1 MFGGLQSSVHALEA
15 QVDAT
20 TRKAATAETILKN
33 ITQERDSA
41 VSQLGVAYFT
51 IEQLKGDNEALREEN
66 HDLKT
71 RIGQLTVNHESETQE
86 KNSLKARIG
95 QLTTNCESETQKNN
109 DLRARM
115 SQITTSYESET
126 QKNNDLRARMSQI
139 TTSYESETQKW
150 TAKEEAMQR
159 KLQEVKTMV
168 AKFNPPSSGPGSK
181 SASAARFPAPT
192 EDQGLNEAEANAS
205 THKEVDTLFDFS
217 GTPRAAKDMSKHVQ
231 QAAQLETETTQESH
245 HAASE
250 ISKGR
255 GKAQGKESLG
265 ATSNQNDGTSM
276 DLTYL
281 SYVDVS
287 LALML
292 HLPQL
297 LTLGHNRPMIYP
309 TYGRLLSR
317 SVWSGNNASNVNVNH
332 RRATA
337 LLHRK
342 APLSYNLSILSK
354 YFRARPL

>member
-1 MFGGLQSSVHALEA
+1 MQSSVHALEA

-51 IEQLKGDNEALREEN
+51 IEQLKGDNEVLREEN
-66 HDLKT
+66 NNLKA
-71 RIGQLTVNHESETQE
+71 RIGQLSANHENETQE

-109 DLRARM
+109 DLRAR
-115 SQITTSYESET
+115 I
-126 QKNNDLRARMSQI
+126 SQI

-159 KLQEVKTMV
+159 KLEEVKTMV
-168 AKFNPPSSGPGSK
+168 AKFSPPSGPGSK
-181 SASAARFPAPT
+181 GASAARFQAPT
-192 EDQGLNEAEANAS
+192 ENQRLNEGEANAS

-217 GTPRAAKDMSKHVQ
+217 GTPRAAKDMLKPVQ
-231 QAAQLETETTQESH
+231 QATHMETTQESH

-250 ISKGR
+250 MISKGK
-255 GKAQGKESLG
+255 GKAQGKESLR
-265 ATSNQNDGTSM
+265 ATSNQTDGTSM

-287 LALML
+287 LALIVY
-292 HLPQL
+292 LPTL
-297 LTLGHNRPMIYP
+297 ADLGHNRPRI
-309 TYGRLLSR
+309 
-317 SVWSGNNASNVNVNH
+317 
-332 RRATA
+332 
-337 LLHRK
+337 
-342 APLSYNLSILSK
+342 
-354 YFRARPL
+354 

>member
-1 MFGGLQSSVHALEA
+1 M
-15 QVDAT
+15 DAT

-66 HDLKT
+66 NDLKT
-71 RIGQLTVNHESETQE
+71 RIGQLTVNHESETRE

-109 DLRARM
+109 DLRAR
-115 SQITTSYESET
+115 I
-126 QKNNDLRARMSQI
+126 NQI

-168 AKFNPPSSGPGSK
+168 AKFNPPSLGPGSK
-181 SASAARFPAPT
+181 SASAAHFQAPT
-192 EDQGLNEAEANAS
+192 EDQGLDEGEANAS

-231 QAAQLETETTQESH
+231 QATQLEMETTQESH

-250 ISKGR
+250 ISKGK
-255 GKAQGKESLG
+255 GKAQGKESLR
-265 ATSNQNDGTSM
+265 APSNQDDGTSM

-281 SYVDVS
+281 SYVHVS
-287 LALML
+287 HALIL
-292 HLPQL
+292 YLP
-297 LTLGHNRPMIYP
+297 TVADLGHNRQKI
-309 TYGRLLSR
+309 
-317 SVWSGNNASNVNVNH
+317 
-332 RRATA
+332 
-337 LLHRK
+337 
-342 APLSYNLSILSK
+342 
-354 YFRARPL
+354 